1 MISSESLLM
10 GILIAVIVLL
20 VMLYNLE
27 DLYAYGAG
35 VSRVLVSVGDGLAIV
50 ILLNVVCV
58 RLELALQEMPM
69 LSDRE

>member
-27 DLYAYGAG
+27 DLYAYGPG